1 MYPCLKNSKDLKEGY
16 YYYYYYYYHYYHHH
30 MIQFSL
36 KV

>member
-16 YYYYYYYYHYYHHH
+16 YYYYYYHH